1 MDRND
6 QGSTRK
12 LVTAGGNH
20 VTDHPNFLI
29 TENQEQAF
37 MEHSILQWFVDES
50 LLQNLLAGQP
60 TWILLLIIVV
70 CIVMLS
76 KGADWMVDGVVDL
89 ATRTG
94 MPKIVIGATVVS
106 LGTTLPEAFVSVMA
120 AYMGNPGLA
129 LGNGVGSIIADTGL
143 IFGLT
148 CVLAAVPVN
157 RYILNRTG
165 WVQVG
170 SATLLVVI
178 AVWMLFTAAEGEQP
192 MLGRPV
198 GFFFL
203 ALLVGY
209 LYITYVWAKQ
219 GGNVMVEDNGEAEE
233 LRGLALC
240 WLMVTGG
247 LILIILGARVLVPAA
262 SEIALRF
269 GVPEDVIAAT
279 MVAFGTSLP
288 ELMTAIA
295 AVRKGH
301 PEITV
306 GNIVGADVLNIL
318 FVIGAAAAAAPLA
331 IPDNFF
337 HFHFPAMLIILFSFR
352 AFISMNTD
360 GMFKRWQGVWLLSV
374 YVIYVVLQY
383 ALNIEGAH

>member
-1 MDRND
+1 ML
-6 QGSTRK
+6 ST
-12 LVTAGGNH
+12 V
-20 VTDHPNFLI
+20 
-29 TENQEQAF
+29 
-37 MEHSILQWFVDES
+37 LQWIGDET
-50 LLQNLLAGQP
+50 LLQQFVAELS
-60 TWILLLIIVV
+60 TTILLIIIAI
-70 CIVMLS
+70 CIALLS
-76 KGADWMVDGVVDL
+76 KGADWMIDGVVDL
-89 ATRTG
+89 AQRTG
-94 MPKIVIGATVVS
+94 LPKIVIGATVVS

-148 CVLAAVPVN
+148 CVLVAVPVN

-178 AVWMLFTAAEGEQP
+178 SVVVLLNTPPESEP
-192 MLGRPV
+192 MLRRWV
-198 GFFFL
+198 GLFFL
-203 ALLVGY
+203 CLLAVY
-209 LYITYVWAKQ
+209 LYVTYLWAKQ
-219 GGNVMVEDNGEAEE
+219 SEGMTQEEDEQEQQE
-233 LRGLALC
+233 LMGLGLC
-240 WLMVTGG
+240 WLLVIGG
-247 LILIILGARVLVPAA
+247 LLLVVIGARVLVPSA
-262 SEIALRF
+262 SEIAYRF

-306 GNIVGADVLNIL
+306 GNIVGADVLNVL

-331 IPDNFF
+331 IPSNFF
-337 HFHFPAMLIILFSFR
+337 YFHFPAMLIILYSFR
-352 AFISMNTD
+352 VFISMNKTE
-360 GMFKRWQGVWLLSV
+360 FHRWQGIWLLG
-374 YVIYVVLQY
+374 IYVTYVFLQY
-383 ALNIEGAH
+383 ALNIGAAH

>member
-1 MDRND
+1 MV
-6 QGSTRK
+6 ST
-12 LVTAGGNH
+12 A
-20 VTDHPNFLI
+20 
-29 TENQEQAF
+29 
-37 MEHSILQWFVDES
+37 LQWIGDET
-50 LLQNLLAGQP
+50 LLQELVAGLS
-60 TWILLLIIVV
+60 TSTLLLIVAV
-70 CIVMLS
+70 CIALLS
-76 KGADWMVDGVVDL
+76 KGADWMIDGVVDL
-89 ATRTG
+89 AQRTG
-94 MPKIVIGATVVS
+94 LPKIVIGATVVS

-157 RYILNRTG
+157 RFILNRTG

-178 AVWMLFTAAEGEQP
+178 AVAILFNTPPDSEP
-192 MLGRPV
+192 TLNRWV

-203 ALLVGY
+203 FLLVIY
-209 LYITYVWAKQ
+209 LYVTYLWAKQ
-219 GGNVMVEDNGEAEE
+219 GEHMGQEEEDETPQA
-233 LRGLALC
+233 LMGLGLC
-240 WLMVTGG
+240 WLMVIGG
-247 LILIILGARVLVPAA
+247 LLLVVIGARVLVPSA
-262 SEIALRF
+262 SEIAYRF

-279 MVAFGTSLP
+279 LVAFGTSLP

-306 GNIVGADVLNIL
+306 GNIVGADVLNVL

-331 IPDNFF
+331 IPANFYY
-337 HFHFPAMLIILFSFR
+337 FHFPAMLIILYSFR
-352 AFISMNTD
+352 VFISMNKTE
-360 GMFKRWQGVWLLSV
+360 FHRWQGIWLLAV
-374 YVIYVVLQY
+374 YGGYVFLQY
-383 ALNIEGAH
+383 ALNIQAAH

>member
-1 MDRND
+1 MDNTLLRWIGD
-6 QGSTRK
+6 EAVLQQF
-12 LVTAGGNH
+12 VGGLN
-20 VTDHPNFLI
+20 TPI
-29 TENQEQAF
+29 
-37 MEHSILQWFVDES
+37 
-50 LLQNLLAGQP
+50 
-60 TWILLLIIVV
+60 LLIIIAFW
-70 CIVMLS
+70 IVLLS
-76 KGADWMVDGVVDL
+76 YGADWMIDGVVAL
-89 ATRTG
+89 AERTG

-148 CVLAAVPVN
+148 VVLATVPVN
-157 RYILNRTG
+157 RFILNRTG

-178 AVWMLFTAAEGEQP
+178 AAGILVTTPEGQEP
-192 MLGRPV
+192 MLGRWV
-198 GFFFL
+198 GFLFL
-203 ALLVGY
+203 CLLAAY
-209 LYITYVWAKQ
+209 LYVTYYWSKQ
-219 GGNVMVEDNGEAEE
+219 GGD
-233 LRGLALC
+233 L
-240 WLMVTGG
+240 TGG
-247 LILIILGARVLVPAA
+247 EEEDEDEDEEEMPLSKAWIMVVGGLFLIILGARVLVPSA
-262 SEIALRF
+262 SEIAFRF

-306 GNIVGADVLNIL
+306 GNIVGADVLNSL

-331 IPDNFF
+331 IPSNFF
-337 HFHFPAMLIILFSFR
+337 YFHFPAMLIILYSFR
-352 AFISMNTD
+352 IFITMNNKT
-360 GMFKRWQGVWLLSV
+360 GVFQRWQGVWLLTVYGV
-374 YVIYVVLQY
+374 YVFLQY
-383 ALNIEGAH
+383 ALNIGAAH